1 MTAVSNRSAPAGD
14 ARPLRADEPRADG
27 SRCGEPRSGGARLEQ
42 PRSGQR
48 AVAHFRTDDVAAA
61 DDFLRRTYWDYEAR
75 PLGTVEA
82 FRFHH
87 AARSDGPCAMVELE
101 HNAAYEHVTEAS
113 GEPMLVSVRRGRV
126 ERTTRA
132 GTEWFTAGDVFLLA
146 QPGEGYSLRWDEL
159 QAVAMPV
166 RLPDAASA
174 EATSAD
180 GTSVDP
186 AGQVVRFGRLAT
198 HCPGQRAMLRRTFGF
213 IDKVVL
219 APDSAQSSDLVL
231 GSAARLVQAL
241 VTDVFG
247 APGDGSKTREQ
258 SAGDQGTFRRA
269 RDYIEANADRDIT
282 LADIA
287 AAAFASPRS
296 VQLSFRR
303 YLDTT
308 PMAHLRLVRLERV
321 HEELRASSPAD
332 GTTVTQVAAHWG
344 FASMGRFA
352 QDYRAVYGLR
362 PSETLG
368 EE

>member
-1 MTAVSNRSAPAGD
+1 MTAVSNRPVRQNDAG
-14 ARPLRADEPRADG
+14 PLRSDQ
-27 SRCGEPRSGGARLEQ
+27 L
-42 PRSGQR
+42 RSGQR
-48 AVAHFRTDDVAAA
+48 RARQRVAAHFRTDDIAAA
-61 DDFLRRTYWDYEAR
+61 DDFLRRTYWDYDAR
-75 PLGTVEA
+75 PLGTVEV

-101 HNAAYEHVTEAS
+101 HNAPYEHVTEAS
-113 GEPMLVSVRRGRV
+113 GQLMLVSVRRGRV
-126 ERTTRA
+126 ERTTCA
-132 GTEWFTAGDVFLLA
+132 GTERFTAGDVFLLA

-166 RLPDAASA
+166 RLPDAAG
-174 EATSAD
+174 AD
-180 GTSVDP
+180 GTSADA
-186 AGQVVRFGRLAT
+186 AGQAVRFGRLAP
-198 HCPGQRAMLRRTFGF
+198 HCPGQRAMLRRTFGY

-219 APDSAQSSDLVL
+219 DPDSAQSSELVL

-247 APGDGSKTREQ
+247 APGNGFETREQ
-258 SAGDQGTFRRA
+258 AVGDQGTFGRA

-287 AAAFASPRS
+287 AAAFASPRA

-303 YLDTT
+303 HLDTT
-308 PMAHLRLVRLERV
+308 PMAYLRRVRLERAHV
-321 HEELRASSPAD
+321 ELGASSPAD

-352 QDYRAVYGLR
+352 QDYRAVYGVR

-368 EE
+368 EG

>member
-1 MTAVSNRSAPAGD
+1 MTAVSNRSAEADAAPRGPAQPQPG
-14 ARPLRADEPRADG
+14 RRAA
-27 SRCGEPRSGGARLEQ
+27 
-42 PRSGQR
+42 
-48 AVAHFRTDDVAAA
+48 AHFRTDDVAAA

-87 AARSDGPCAMVELE
+87 AARSAGPCAMVELE

-132 GTEWFTAGDVFLLA
+132 GTERFTAGDVFLLA

-159 QAVAMPV
+159 QAVAIPV
-166 RLPDAASA
+166 RLHDAPSA
-174 EATSAD
+174 A
-180 GTSVDP
+180 GTSVDA

-198 HCPGQRAMLRRTFGF
+198 HCPGQRDMLRRTFGF

-219 APDSAQSSDLVL
+219 DPDSAQSSELVL

-241 VTDVFG
+241 VADVFG
-247 APGDGSKTREQ
+247 APGDGFETREQ
-258 SAGDQGTFRRA
+258 AAGDQGTFRRA
-269 RDYIEANADRDIT
+269 RDYIEANADRDII

-287 AAAFASPRS
+287 AAAFASPRA

-303 YLDTT
+303 HLDTT
-308 PMAHLRLVRLERV
+308 PMAYLRRVRLERAHV
-321 HEELRASSPAD
+321 ELGASSPAD

-352 QDYRAVYGLR
+352 QDYRELYGVR
-362 PSETLG
+362 PSDTLWG
-368 EE
+368 G